1 VTTILDLRVTK
12 IDSIGLWRELRDEF
26 RTFFLTE
33 CPDLAPFEDI
43 QKLVA
48 QELNP
53 T

>member
-1 VTTILDLRVTK
+1 VWGGFV
-12 IDSIGLWRELRDEF
+12 DEF
-26 RTFFLTE
+26 RTFFITE

-53 T
+53 I